1 MQFEERTVLLEKENS
16 IAIVTLNRPKVLNA
30 MDDAMM
36 ELLKDTVQHLADDR
50 SVRVMII
57 TGAGDRAFCAGSDIR
72 ELSTMDAERMRYH
85 SVLGQGIN
93 RIVES
98 MPKPVIAAINGYA
111 VGGGCELA
119 LACDIRIASKAAKF
133 GFPEVNV
140 GSVAG
145 AGGIYRLARV
155 VGMGV
160 AKELLM
166 LGNIIDAE
174 EAYRVKLVNRLTPEG
189 ETLNAAMEMAAELLN
204 KSPVSLRLTKACV
217 NKSFDVDWE
226 TGALLDSLTNAFCGT
241 TKEFVAATK
250 AFLNRKSK

>member
-1 MQFEERTVLLEKENS
+1 MQCGEKAVLLEKEGS
-16 IAIVTLNRPKVLNA
+16 MAVVTLNRPRVLNA

-36 ELLKDTVQHLADDR
+36 ELLKDAMEELEGDR
-50 SVRVMII
+50 SVRVVIV
-57 TGAGDRAFCAGSDIR
+57 TGAGDRAFCAGSDIK

-85 SVLGQGIN
+85 SVLGQSIN
-93 RIVES
+93 HLIES

-111 VGGGCELA
+111 IGGGCELA
-119 LACDIRIASKAAKF
+119 LACDIRIASRTAKF
-133 GFPEVNV
+133 GLPEVNV
-140 GSVAG
+140 GAVAG

-155 VGMGV
+155 VGTGV

-174 EAYRVKLVNRLTPEG
+174 EAYRIKLANRVTPPG
-189 ETLNAAMEMAAELLN
+189 EALNTAREIAAELLR
-204 KSPVSLRLTKACV
+204 KSPVSLWLTKMCV
-217 NKSFDVDWE
+217 NKGFDVDWE

-241 TKEFVAATK
+241 TEEFATATK